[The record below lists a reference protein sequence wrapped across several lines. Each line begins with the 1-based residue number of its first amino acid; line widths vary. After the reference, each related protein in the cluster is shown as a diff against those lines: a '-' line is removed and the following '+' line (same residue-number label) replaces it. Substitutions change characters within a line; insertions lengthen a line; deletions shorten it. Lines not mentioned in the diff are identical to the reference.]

1 MAYGDFGSHL
11 GVSFVGWGVEFSP
24 EKTKIT
30 TMTDGFE
37 FLGFHVTMQW
47 DQRFGYYPRVEIPK
61 AQVVDLRYRIKQL
74 TGRNSTLVSLGQK
87 LQELN
92 PILRGWAN
100 YYRYCTGAGR
110 VFTSLDWY
118 VNDRLWRWM
127 RKKHPKA
134 TAGAIARLRKPS
146 LRQPSRRLW
155 RDHQREQYILGWT
168 PVCRYRLGWMR
179 QPDFAVPS
187 GEPDAQRKTHVRFG
201 ERRGETDRREA
212 GTALVAYSPPA
223 V

>member
-1 MAYGDFGSHL
+1 VRYADDFVVLISGTEEAAVAETAALAEHL
-11 GVSFVGWGVEFSP
+11 SRITGLELSP

-30 TMTDGFE
+30 VMTDGFE
-37 FLGFHVTMQW
+37 FLGFHVNMRW

-74 TGRNSTLVSLGQK
+74 TGRDSTLVSLGQK

-110 VFTSLDWY
+110 VFTSIDWY

-134 TAGAIARLRKPS
+134 TAAAIARFRKPS

-155 RDHQREQYILGWT
+155 REHQREQYILAWT
-168 PVCRYRLGWMR
+168 PVRRYRLGWMR
-179 QPDFAVPS
+179 QPDFAVSS
-187 GEPDAQRKTHVRFG
+187 GEPDA
-201 ERRGETDRREA
+201 
-212 GTALVAYSPPA
+212 
-223 V
+223 